1 MKYRSVLLHAK
12 ESFSADITKVID
24 INISDPI
31 SSLVI
36 LLGGTNTA
44 ADMDG
49 AYAECI
55 SKVEIVDGSDV
66 LLSVDG
72 PELEAI
78 DWYSRSGKFRANWN
92 WAMATGTWDRAIGY
106 NFGRF
111 LWDPD
116 YAFDPKM
123 FTNPQLR
130 LTLDIN
136 GGGNTNTPLAIKI
149 FANVF
154 DEKVPSLKG
163 FLMTKEIKQWTM
175 ESTVHNYTD
184 LPTDYPYRSMYI
196 RAVLAGT
203 EANVC
208 LNNFKLSEDQDK
220 KVPYDL
226 GSIEILRTLLDM
238 YPKVEEDFYMAASI
252 AKKQIY
258 CAASV
263 GVTAY
268 GTRWAASNITD
279 QELTFYNGDGGR
291 LDVYASTN
299 GNIQLLVRGV
309 VPHAVF
315 EIPFGD
321 KNDPEDAYNVAG
333 INSLRADITGG
344 AASQG
349 HLIAQQYRNY

>member
-12 ESFSADITKVID
+12 ESFSADTTKVID

-49 AYAECI
+49 AYAKCI

-72 PELEAI
+72 TELEAI
-78 DWYSRSGKFRANWN
+78 DWYSRGGKFRPNWN

-136 GGGNTNTPLAIKI
+136 GGGNTNIPLAIKI

-175 ESTVHNYTD
+175 ASTVHNYTD
-184 LPTDYPYRSMYI
+184 LPTDYPYRAMYI

-258 CAASV
+258 CAATV
-263 GVTAY
+263 GVTAFA
-268 GTRWAASNITD
+268 TRWATSNITD
-279 QELTFYNGDGGR
+279 QEFTLYNGDGGL
-291 LDVYASTN
+291 LDIYASAN
-299 GNIQLLVRGV
+299 GNIQLLIRGA

-321 KNDPEDAYNVAG
+321 KNDPDDAYNVGA